1 MKKIMLI
8 ILSIFSLSSLGANA
22 LETKGKTVLV
32 DVPGM
37 VCQMCV
43 QGMKKN
49 FSSVVADSETDV
61 IVDLDKKTVKVT
73 FNTNVTEELIK
84 EKVNDAGYNAK
95 TLTWLEAKK

>member
-1 MKKIMLI
+1 MKKITLM
-8 ILSIFSLSSLGANA
+8 ILSLLSLSAFGVNA

-32 DVPGM
+32 NVPGM

-73 FNTNVTEELIK
+73 FNTDVTEELIK
-84 EKVNDAGYNAK
+84 EKVNDAGYNAE